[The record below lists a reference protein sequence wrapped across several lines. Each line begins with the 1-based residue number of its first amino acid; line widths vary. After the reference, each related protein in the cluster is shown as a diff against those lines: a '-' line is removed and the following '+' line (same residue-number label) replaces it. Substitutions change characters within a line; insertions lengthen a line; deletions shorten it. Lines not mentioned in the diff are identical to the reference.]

1 MVDDIFCGE
10 GGKTYLC
17 HQKRNPRIVRGYN
30 INHKVMDLLEI
41 LKNFPTPKNNEQYKG
56 LILLGGFI
64 AFVTAWSTWS
74 FPEGSKQ
81 GDTVE

>member
-1 MVDDIFCGE
+1 
-10 GGKTYLC
+10 
-17 HQKRNPRIVRGYN
+17 
-30 INHKVMDLLEI
+30 MDLLEI
-41 LKNFPTPKNNEQYKG
+41 LKILPTTKNNEQYKG

-74 FPEGSKQ
+74 FSEGSKQ